1 MNTFLKNRYTK
12 LWPHLE
18 TSIKQL
24 RYHAIPSL
32 ADKTPNRKTIH
43 GSFNN
48 VSNRNTTPE
57 QIASGIVDISEL
69 LQICL
74 ITSISSVF
82 YVNHHFIRFI
92 CHSLSN
98 VFRLP

>member
-57 QIASGIVDISEL
+57 QIASGIVDISEIVTDL
-69 LQICL
+69 PNYFHL
-74 ITSISSVF
+74 
-82 YVNHHFIRFI
+82 IRFL
-92 CHSLSN
+92 CQPPFHS
-98 VFRLP
+98 FHLP